1 MIARPILS
9 MKPKQMFPPELLM
22 RAQDV
27 KVAFLDVDGGLTDG
41 SLYFSEAGEALK
53 CFHTLDGL
61 GLQLL
66 LRAGITPV
74 IITGRDSPALRN
86 RLKALN
92 ITRAYY
98 GVEHKGQT
106 AEQVLQG
113 LGLGWHQAAAIG
125 DDWPDLSMMLQAALK
140 VAPPQAHPEVLAT
153 AHWVTQKAAGQGAAR
168 EFCDVMLIAQ
178 GAYVKLLQAYAQPAS
193 QAPDATSETRGT
205 TP

>member
-1 MIARPILS
+1 

-27 KVAFLDVDGGLTDG
+27 KVAFLDVDGVLTDG
-41 SLYFSEAGEALK
+41 SLYFSEAGETLK

-66 LRAGITPV
+66 VRAGITPV

-86 RLKALN
+86 RLQALN
-92 ITRAYY
+92 VSHAYY
-98 GVEHKGQT
+98 GVEDKGQI
-106 AEQVLQG
+106 AEQVLQE

-125 DDWPDLSMMLQAALK
+125 DDWPDLPMMLQAALK
-140 VAPPQAHPEVLAT
+140 VAPPQAHPEVLAV
-153 AHWVTQKAAGQGAAR
+153 AHWVTQKAAGHGAAR

-178 GAYVKLLQAYAQPAS
+178 GAYVKLLQTYAQPATR
-193 QAPDATSETRGT
+193 APDSISEPRGT

>member
-1 MIARPILS
+1 

-27 KVAFLDVDGGLTDG
+27 KVAFLDVDGVLTDG
-41 SLYFSEAGEALK
+41 SLYFSETGETLK

-66 LRAGITPV
+66 VRAGITPV

-86 RLKALN
+86 RLQALN
-92 ITRAYY
+92 VSHAYY
-98 GVEHKGQT
+98 GVEDKGQI
-106 AEQVLQG
+106 AEQVLQE

-125 DDWPDLSMMLQAALK
+125 DDWPDLPMMLQAALM
-140 VAPPQAHPEVLAT
+140 VAPPQAHPEVLAV
-153 AHWVTQKAAGQGAAR
+153 AHWVTQKAAGHGAAR

-178 GAYVKLLQAYAQPAS
+178 GAYVKLLQTYAQPATR
-193 QAPDATSETRGT
+193 APDSISEPRGT